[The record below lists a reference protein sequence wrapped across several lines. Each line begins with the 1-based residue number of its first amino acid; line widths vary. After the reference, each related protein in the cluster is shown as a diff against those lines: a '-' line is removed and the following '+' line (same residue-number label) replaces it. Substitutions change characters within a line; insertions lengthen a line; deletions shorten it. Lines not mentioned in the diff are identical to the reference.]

1 MPSRLFKGFLIIF
14 LIGLTIYSFSLPNSF
29 IWDEIHLIQENHF
42 IKNLDNLPLA
52 FTRFLFHDVQGKSK
66 FYRPIQEISY
76 ALDYHLWGL
85 NPFGFHLTNS
95 LLHIGCAL
103 LFSLL
108 LYQIFKNPFISF
120 WGGAFFVAHPV
131 HTEAVAYIAGRADSL
146 ALLFILLSLSCY
158 IRALKGKSIFLIVS
172 LFSFLLALFSRESS
186 LIFPLVILAY
196 NFVFS
201 KEKNVNPVRD
211 FRSLTVCADGV
222 KIGGFLPAG
231 RQVSNGVKRKLMP
244 FFLFMIIDGIYLF
257 IRFKFLT
264 AEGFK
269 LYAWTQPWAVRLL
282 TVPKVAIRYFLL
294 LLFPH
299 NLHMERFVPWSRN
312 ILDFSVISSLIFI
325 LVIVYLCIKLS
336 KQEKNLI
343 FFFLF
348 FVITLFPFLNIIPLN
363 AQLAE
368 HWLYL
373 PSIGFFAVFA
383 WGACR
388 VENWL
393 ILSSIKRRLNLGEDF
408 LPLILTLVLCIYS
421 GITIKQ
427 IQIWQDPLTFFKYT
441 TQKAP
446 YSNRA
451 RLGLGSAYLK
461 EKRYYEAAGLFRII
475 TKNYPDNLKARNNLA
490 SALSELGEF
499 DKAGGE
505 LEIVLRMNPE
515 YIQGYL
521 QLANLYK
528 KKDEQEKA
536 IETYQKMMTLAPD
549 NIYSYYELGNLYYK
563 SGQFE
568 KAIDVFKKGIAIND
582 KFTELHNNLGICYAE
597 LDRLDEAEIEWR
609 KALSLDL
616 HYQEAKY
623 NLEKLKREH

>member
-1 MPSRLFKGFLIIF
+1 MLTRLLKGFLIIA
-14 LIGLTIYSFSLPNSF
+14 LLGLTIYSFSLPNGF
-29 IWDEIHLIQENHF
+29 IWDDDFLIRENHF
-42 IKNLDNLPLA
+42 IKNLDNWPLV
-52 FTRFLFHDVQGKSK
+52 FTRLLFHDVQGKSK

-76 ALDYHLWGL
+76 ALDYRLWGL

-103 LFSLL
+103 LFSLI

-131 HTEAVAYIAGRADSL
+131 HVEAVAYIAGRADSL

-158 IRALKGKSIFLIVS
+158 IRALKGKSIFLVLS

-196 NFVFS
+196 NFVFL
-201 KEKNVNPVRD
+201 KEKI
-211 FRSLTVCADGV
+211 V
-222 KIGGFLPAG
+222 K
-231 RQVSNGVKRKLMP
+231 KKLIP
-244 FFLFMIIDGIYLF
+244 FFLFMVIDGIYLS
-257 IRFKFLT
+257 IRLKFLA

-269 LYAWTQPWAVRLL
+269 LYAWTQPWAARLL

-294 LLFPH
+294 LLFPF

-325 LVIVYLCIKLS
+325 SVIVYLCIKLS
-336 KQEKNLI
+336 KQEKALT
-343 FFFLF
+343 FFSLF
-348 FVITLFPFLNIIPLN
+348 FIITLFPFLNIIPLN
-363 AQLAE
+363 AQMAE

-383 WGACR
+383 WGAFK

-393 ILSSIKRRLNLGEDF
+393 SISPGKRRLNLGENF
-408 LPLILTLVLCIYS
+408 LPLVLTLVLCIYS

-427 IQIWQDPLTFFKYT
+427 IHAWENPLIFFEYT

-461 EKRYYEAAGLFRII
+461 QKRYSEAAALFRTI
-475 TKNYPDNLKARNNLA
+475 TKSYPDNLKVRNNLA
-490 SALSELGEF
+490 SALIELGKF
-499 DKAGGE
+499 DKAGRE
-505 LEIVLRMNPE
+505 LEIVLKTNPE
-515 YIQGYL
+515 YIKGYL

-528 KKDEQEKA
+528 KKGEQEKA
-536 IETYQKMMTLAPD
+536 VETYQKMMTLAPD
-549 NIYSYYELGNLYYK
+549 NIYAYYELGNLYYK

-568 KAIDVFKKGIAIND
+568 KAVDVFKKGLAVND
-582 KFTELHNNLGICYAE
+582 EFTELHNNMGICYAE
-597 LDRLDEAEIEWR
+597 LDRLDEAEMEWR
-609 KALSLDL
+609 KALSLDS

-623 NLEKLKREH
+623 NLYRLKKEALTEKILPEPAN